1 MRILLF
7 TGKGG
12 VGKSTLAAATAC
24 ASAAAGHRTLVLS
37 TDAAHS
43 LADALDVPAG
53 AEPSQVAANLWLQHV
68 DAQERFERSW
78 GDIQGYLLSV
88 LDVAGVDPVAAEELT
103 VIPGAEEVLA
113 LLEVRAQARSGAWDV
128 LVVDCAPTAE
138 TLRLLALPEAL
149 GWYMTRVLPVER
161 RVVKALKP
169 VLARAAG
176 VPMPDD
182 PVFDA
187 IERLH
192 AELDDVRAVLT
203 GPETSVRLV
212 LTPESVVLAEARR
225 AYTFLTLFGYTVD
238 AAVVNRVFPDG
249 GADPWRAAWV
259 ASQRRV
265 LVEAADSFAGLEL
278 WTSVYRDTEP
288 VGREQLLDLARTVY
302 DDGDP
307 LAAPDGRPGLRVRS
321 VPGGRVLSFPLPLA
335 AQDDVRL
342 ARKGDELVV
351 SVASYRRLLTLPSG
365 LARHRV
371 AGARVRDGELQV
383 RFTDP
388 TAEPTSEPTS
398 DPTSDPAP
406 TRQETT

>member
-43 LADALDVPAG
+43 LADALDVPPS
-53 AEPSQVAANLWLQHV
+53 AEPSEVAENLWLQHV
-68 DAQERFERSW
+68 DAQDRFERSW
-78 GDIQGYLLSV
+78 RDIQGYLMSV

-169 VLARAAG
+169 VLTRAAG
-176 VPMPDD
+176 VPMPGDS
-182 PVFDA
+182 VFDA

-238 AAVVNRVFPDG
+238 AAIVNRVFPGG
-249 GADPWRAAWV
+249 GADAWRTAWV
-259 ASQRRV
+259 ESQGRV
-265 LVEAADSFAGLEL
+265 LADAADSFAGLDL
-278 WTSVYRDTEP
+278 RTSVYRDAEP
-288 VGREQLLDLARTVY
+288 VGRDELLDLARSVY
-302 DDGDP
+302 DGSDP
-307 LAAPDGRPGLRVRS
+307 LAAAEDRTGLRVRS
-321 VPGGRVLSFPLPLA
+321 VAGGRVLSFPLPLA
-335 AQDDVRL
+335 EQDEVRL

-371 AGARVRDGELQV
+371 AGARVRDGEVQV
-383 RFTDP
+383 RF
-388 TAEPTSEPTS
+388 AEPTSADQPDAGAGT
-398 DPTSDPAP
+398 

>member
-43 LADALDVPAG
+43 LADALDVPPSG
-53 AEPSQVAANLWLQHV
+53 EPSEVSPHLWLQHV

-78 GDIQGYLLSV
+78 QDIQGYLKSV
-88 LDVAGVDPVAAEELT
+88 LDVAGTDPVAAEELT

-113 LLEVRAQARSGAWDV
+113 LLEVRAQARSGEWDV
-128 LVVDCAPTAE
+128 IVVDCAPTAE

-161 RVVKALKP
+161 RVVRALKP
-169 VLARAAG
+169 VLTRAAG
-176 VPMPDD
+176 VPMPGDS
-182 PVFDA
+182 VFDA

-225 AYTFLTLFGYTVD
+225 AYTFLTLFGYSVD
-238 AAVVNRVFPDG
+238 TAIVNRVFPDG
-249 GADPWRAAWV
+249 GADEWRRTWV
-259 ASQRRV
+259 EAQRRV
-265 LVEAADSFAGLEL
+265 LADAADSFPGLDL
-278 WTSVYRDTEP
+278 RTSVYRAREP
-288 VGREQLLDLARTVY
+288 VGRDELLDLSRAVY
-302 DDGDP
+302 GEADP
-307 LAAPDGRPGLRVRS
+307 LEGGTARPAMDVRS
-321 VPGGRVLSFPLPLA
+321 TASGPVLSLPLPLA
-335 AQDDVRL
+335 TQDDVRL

-351 SVASYRRLLTLPSG
+351 SVGSYRRLLTLPSG

-371 AGARVRDGELQV
+371 AGARVHDGELQV

-388 TAEPTSEPTS
+388 TT
-398 DPTSDPAP
+398 DPAP
-406 TRQETT
+406 SNASPAAEENT

>member
-43 LADALDVPAG
+43 LADALDVPATS
-53 AEPSQVAANLWLQHV
+53 EPTEAAPDLWVQHV
-68 DAQERFERSW
+68 DAQQRFERSW
-78 GDIQGYLLSV
+78 ADIQGYLLSV

-113 LLEVRAQARSGAWDV
+113 LLEVRAQARSGEWDV

-169 VLARAAG
+169 VLTRAAG
-176 VPMPDD
+176 VPMPEDS
-182 PVFDA
+182 VFDA

-192 AELDDVRAVLT
+192 ADLDDVRAVLT

-225 AYTFLTLFGYTVD
+225 AYTFLTLFGYRVD
-238 AAVVNRVFPDG
+238 TAIVNRVFPDG
-249 GADPWRAAWV
+249 GADEWRRSWV
-259 ASQRRV
+259 AAQARHLDGCRR
-265 LVEAADSFAGLEL
+265 LVRRARAPHVGL
-278 WTSVYRDTEP
+278 
-288 VGREQLLDLARTVY
+288 
-302 DDGDP
+302 
-307 LAAPDGRPGLRVRS
+307 
-321 VPGGRVLSFPLPLA
+321 PGGRA
-335 AQDDVRL
+335 
-342 ARKGDELVV
+342 G
-351 SVASYRRLLTLPSG
+351 
-365 LARHRV
+365 
-371 AGARVRDGELQV
+371 GARRAARPRGIGVRRRGPDRARRV
-383 RFTDP
+383 RASRCPSAPRRPGSCCPFPCPWPPRT
-388 TAEPTSEPTS
+388 TSASCARATS
-398 DPTSDPAP
+398 
-406 TRQETT
+406 

>member
-24 ASAAAGHRTLVLS
+24 RSAAAGHRTLVLS

-43 LADALDVPAG
+43 LADALDVPAT
-53 AEPSQVAANLWLQHV
+53 AEPTEAAPNLWVQHV

-78 GDIQGYLLSV
+78 RDIQGYLLSV

-113 LLEVRAQARSGAWDV
+113 LLEVRAQARTGEWDV

-169 VLARAAG
+169 VLTRAAG
-176 VPMPDD
+176 VPMPGDS
-182 PVFDA
+182 VFDA

-192 AELDDVRAVLT
+192 AELDDVRALLT
-203 GPETSVRLV
+203 GPEASVRLV

-238 AAVVNRVFPDG
+238 AAVVNRVFPAG
-249 GADPWRAAWV
+249 GADAWRTTWV
-259 ASQRRV
+259 EAQERV
-265 LVEAADSFAGLEL
+265 LADAADSFAGLDL
-278 WTSVYRDTEP
+278 RTSVYRDVEP
-288 VGREQLLDLARTVY
+288 VGHEELLDLAAAVY
-302 DDGDP
+302 GGDDP
-307 LAAPDGRPGLRVRS
+307 LSVSARRPPLDVRQEA
-321 VPGGRVLSFPLPLA
+321 GGRVLALPLPLA
-335 AQDDVRL
+335 SRDDVRL

-365 LARHRV
+365 LARLRV

-383 RFTDP
+383 RFVD
-388 TAEPTSEPTS
+388 E
-398 DPTSDPAP
+398 
-406 TRQETT
+406 ETT

>member
-43 LADALDVPAG
+43 LADALDVPPS
-53 AEPSQVAANLWLQHV
+53 AEPSQVEENLWLQHV
-68 DAQERFERSW
+68 DAQDRFERSW
-78 GDIQGYLLSV
+78 RDIQGYLLSV

-169 VLARAAG
+169 VLTRAAG
-176 VPMPDD
+176 VPMPGDS
-182 PVFDA
+182 VFDA

-238 AAVVNRVFPDG
+238 AAVVNRVFPDDD
-249 GADPWRAAWV
+249 ADPWRTAWV
-259 ASQRRV
+259 ESQRRV
-265 LVEAADSFAGLEL
+265 LADAADSFAGLDL
-278 WTSVYRDTEP
+278 RTSVYRDSEP
-288 VGREQLLDLARTVY
+288 VGRDELLDLARTLY
-302 DDGDP
+302 DGSDP
-307 LAAPDGRPGLRVRS
+307 LAAPGDRTGLRVRP

-335 AQDDVRL
+335 VQDEVRL

-371 AGARVRDGELQV
+371 AGARVRDGEIQV
-383 RFTDP
+383 RF
-388 TAEPTSEPTS
+388 A
-398 DPTSDPAP
+398 DPTSADQPDAGT

>member
-43 LADALDVPAG
+43 LADALDVVATS
-53 AEPSQVAANLWLQHV
+53 EPSEVAPRLWMQHV
-68 DAQERFERSW
+68 DAQARFEQSW
-78 GDIQGYLLSV
+78 RDIQGYLLSV
-88 LDVAGVDPVAAEELT
+88 LDVAGVDPITAEELT

-113 LLEVRAQARSGAWDV
+113 LLEVRAQARSGEWDV

-149 GWYMTRVLPVER
+149 GWYMTKVLPVER
-161 RVVKALKP
+161 RVVKALRP
-169 VLARAAG
+169 VLSRAAG
-176 VPMPDD
+176 VPMPGGS
-182 PVFDA
+182 VFDA

-192 AELDDVRAVLT
+192 ADLDDVRTVLT
-203 GPETSVRLV
+203 GSETSVRLV

-225 AYTFLTLFGYTVD
+225 AYTFLTLFGYSVD
-238 AAVVNRVFPDG
+238 AAIVNRVFPGG
-249 GADPWRAAWV
+249 GADEWRTTWV
-259 ASQRRV
+259 EAQARV
-265 LVEAADSFAGLEL
+265 MADAADSFAGLDL
-278 WTSVYRDTEP
+278 RTSIYRASEP
-288 VGREQLLDLARTVY
+288 VGHEELLDLAGAVY
-302 DDGDP
+302 GKDDP
-307 LAAPDGRPGLRVRS
+307 LASGPAHTPMDVRS
-321 VPGGRVLSFPLPLA
+321 RPSGLVLALPLPLA
-335 AQDDVRL
+335 DREDVRL

-351 SVASYRRLLTLPSG
+351 SVASYRRLVTLPSG

-371 AGARVRDGELQV
+371 AGARVHDGELQV

-388 TAEPTSEPTS
+388 TTDAADE
-398 DPTSDPAP
+398 
-406 TRQETT
+406 ETT

>member
-43 LADALDVPAG
+43 LADALDVTATS
-53 AEPSQVAANLWLQHV
+53 EPTEAAPNLWVQHV
-68 DAQERFERSW
+68 DAQQRFEQSW
-78 GDIQGYLLSV
+78 ADIQGYLMSV

-113 LLEVRAQARSGAWDV
+113 LLEVRAQARSGEWDV

-169 VLARAAG
+169 VLTRAAG
-176 VPMPDD
+176 VPMPEDS
-182 PVFDA
+182 VFDA

-192 AELDDVRAVLT
+192 AELDDVRKVLT
-203 GPETSVRLV
+203 GPDTSVRLV

-225 AYTFLTLFGYTVD
+225 AYTFLTLFGYSVD

-249 GADPWRAAWV
+249 GADEWRTTWV
-259 ASQRRV
+259 AAQRTV
-265 LVEAADSFAGLEL
+265 LEDAADSFAGLDL
-278 WTSVYRDTEP
+278 RTSVYRPAEP
-288 VGREQLLDLARTVY
+288 VGRAALLELAEDVY
-302 DDGDP
+302 DGSDP
-307 LAAPDGRPGLRVRS
+307 LAKGADTAGMSVRTTS
-321 VPGGRVLSFPLPLA
+321 SGRVLSVPLPLA

-342 ARKGDELVV
+342 VRKGDELVV

-383 RFTDP
+383 RFTEP
-388 TAEPTSEPTS
+388 ATTTTATAETPEGPCE
-398 DPTSDPAP
+398 
-406 TRQETT
+406 RRG

>member
-43 LADALDVPAG
+43 LADALDVAAT
-53 AEPSQVAANLWLQHV
+53 AEPGEAAPNLWVQHV
-68 DAQERFERSW
+68 DAQQRFERSW
-78 GDIQGYLLSV
+78 ADIQGYLMSV

-113 LLEVRAQARSGAWDV
+113 LLEVRAQARSGEWDV

-169 VLARAAG
+169 VLTRAAG
-176 VPMPDD
+176 VPMPEDS
-182 PVFDA
+182 VFDA

-203 GPETSVRLV
+203 GPDTSVRLV

-225 AYTFLTLFGYTVD
+225 AYTFLTLFGYSVD

-249 GADPWRAAWV
+249 GADEWRTTWV
-259 ASQRRV
+259 AAQRRV
-265 LVEAADSFAGLEL
+265 LEEAADSFAGLDL
-278 WTSVYRDTEP
+278 RTSVYRAAEP
-288 VGREQLLDLARTVY
+288 VGRAALLDLAADVY
-302 DDGDP
+302 DGSDP
-307 LAAPDGRPGLRVRS
+307 LATGSGAAGMSVRTTGS
-321 VPGGRVLSFPLPLA
+321 GRVLSVPLPLA

-383 RFTDP
+383 RFADP
-388 TAEPTSEPTS
+388 DTTAAVAT
-398 DPTSDPAP
+398 
-406 TRQETT
+406 ETLEETL

>member
-24 ASAAAGHRTLVLS
+24 ACAAAGHKTLVLS

-43 LADALDVPAG
+43 LADALAVSATS
-53 AEPSQVAANLWLQHV
+53 EPTEAATNLWVQHV
-68 DAQERFERSW
+68 DAQKRFERSW
-78 GDIQGYLLSV
+78 ADIQGYLLRV

-113 LLEVRAQARSGAWDV
+113 LLEVRAQARSGEWDV

-149 GWYMTRVLPVER
+149 GWYMTRVLPIER

-169 VLARAAG
+169 VLTRAAG
-176 VPMPDD
+176 VPMPEDS
-182 PVFDA
+182 VFDA

-192 AELDDVRAVLT
+192 ADLDDVRAVLT

-225 AYTFLTLFGYTVD
+225 AYTFLTLFGYSVD
-238 AAVVNRVFPDG
+238 MAIVNRVFPEE
-249 GADPWRAAWV
+249 GADEWRRTWV
-259 ASQRRV
+259 EAQRRQ
-265 LVEAADSFAGLEL
+265 LVDAADSFAGLEL
-278 WTSVYRDTEP
+278 RTSVYRASEP
-288 VGREQLLDLARTVY
+288 VGRDELLDLASAVY
-302 DDGDP
+302 VDSDP
-307 LAAPDGRPGLRVRS
+307 LAPGVSAPPMSVRPAAGGL
-321 VPGGRVLSFPLPLA
+321 VLSLPLPLA
-335 AQDDVRL
+335 AQDDVGL
-342 ARKGDELVV
+342 VRKGNELIVA
-351 SVASYRRLLTLPSG
+351 VASYRRLLTLPSG

-383 RFTDP
+383 RFVEP
-388 TAEPTSEPTS
+388 AAATADVTEGVS
-398 DPTSDPAP
+398 
-406 TRQETT
+406 

>member
-43 LADALDVPAG
+43 LADALDVPPS
-53 AEPSQVAANLWLQHV
+53 AEPSQVEENLWLQHV
-68 DAQERFERSW
+68 DAQDRFERSW
-78 GDIQGYLLSV
+78 RDIQGYLMSV

-169 VLARAAG
+169 VLTRAAG
-176 VPMPDD
+176 VPMPGDS
-182 PVFDA
+182 VFDA
-187 IERLH
+187 IEQLH
-192 AELDDVRAVLT
+192 AELYDVRAVLT

-238 AAVVNRVFPDG
+238 AAVVNRVFPDD
-249 GADPWRAAWV
+249 GADPWRTAWV
-259 ASQRRV
+259 ESQRRV
-265 LVEAADSFAGLEL
+265 LADAADSFAGLDL
-278 WTSVYRDTEP
+278 RTSVYRDSEP
-288 VGREQLLDLARTVY
+288 VGRDELLDLARTVY
-302 DDGDP
+302 DGSDP
-307 LAAPDGRPGLRVRS
+307 LAAPGDRTGLRVRPF
-321 VPGGRVLSFPLPLA
+321 PGGRVLSFPLPLA
-335 AQDDVRL
+335 AQDEVRL

-371 AGARVRDGELQV
+371 AGARVRDGEIQV
-383 RFTDP
+383 RF
-388 TAEPTSEPTS
+388 A
-398 DPTSDPAP
+398 DPTSSDQPDADRFDAGT

>member
-24 ASAAAGHRTLVLS
+24 RSAADGHRTLVLS

-43 LADALDVPAG
+43 LADALDVPATG
-53 AEPSQVAANLWLQHV
+53 EPTEAAPNLWVQHV

-78 GDIQGYLLSV
+78 RDIQGYLLSV

-113 LLEVRAQARSGAWDV
+113 LLEVRAQARTGEWDV

-169 VLARAAG
+169 VLTRAAG
-176 VPMPDD
+176 VPMPGDS
-182 PVFDA
+182 VFDA

-192 AELDDVRAVLT
+192 AELDDVRALLT
-203 GPETSVRLV
+203 GPEASVRLV

-238 AAVVNRVFPDG
+238 AAVVNRVFPTG
-249 GADPWRAAWV
+249 GADAWRTTWV
-259 ASQRRV
+259 EAQERV
-265 LVEAADSFAGLEL
+265 LVDAADSFAGLDL
-278 WTSVYRDTEP
+278 RRSVYRDVEP
-288 VGREQLLDLARTVY
+288 VGHEELLDLAAAVY
-302 DDGDP
+302 GGDDP
-307 LAAPDGRPGLRVRS
+307 LSRWAGHPPLDVRQEA
-321 VPGGRVLSFPLPLA
+321 GGRVLALPLPLA
-335 AQDDVRL
+335 SRDDVRL

-365 LARHRV
+365 LARLRV

-383 RFTDP
+383 RFVD
-388 TAEPTSEPTS
+388 E
-398 DPTSDPAP
+398 
-406 TRQETT
+406 ETT

>member
-12 VGKSTLAAATAC
+12 VGKSTLAGATAC

-43 LADALDVPAG
+43 LADALDVPATG
-53 AEPSQVAANLWLQHV
+53 EPSEAAPNLWVQHV
-68 DAQERFERSW
+68 NAQERFERSW
-78 GDIQGYLLSV
+78 ADIQGYLLSV
-88 LDVAGVDPVAAEELT
+88 LDVAGIDPVAAEELT

-113 LLEVRAQARSGAWDV
+113 LLEVRAQARSGNWDV

-169 VLARAAG
+169 VLTRAAG
-176 VPMPDD
+176 VPMPEDS
-182 PVFDA
+182 VFDA
-187 IERLH
+187 VERLH

-225 AYTFLTLFGYTVD
+225 AFTFLTLFGYTVD
-238 AAVVNRVFPDG
+238 AAIVNRVFPVG
-249 GADPWRAAWV
+249 GADPWRTTWV
-259 ASQRRV
+259 EAQARI
-265 LVEAADSFAGLEL
+265 LEDAADSFAGLDL
-278 WTSVYRDTEP
+278 WTSVYRASEP
-288 VGREQLLDLARTVY
+288 VGREELLDLARQVY
-302 DDGDP
+302 GDTDP
-307 LAAPDGRPGLRVRS
+307 LAGGSAHPAMSVRS
-321 VPGGRVLSFPLPLA
+321 TAGGRVLSLPLPLA

-371 AGARVRDGELQV
+371 TGARVHDGELQV
-383 RFTDP
+383 RFT
-388 TAEPTSEPTS
+388 EPTPTTSE
-398 DPTSDPAP
+398 
-406 TRQETT
+406 ETT

>member
-24 ASAAAGHRTLVLS
+24 RSAAAGHRTLVLS

-43 LADALDVPAG
+43 LADALDVPATG
-53 AEPSQVAANLWLQHV
+53 EPTEAAPNLWVQHV

-78 GDIQGYLLSV
+78 RDIQGYLLSV

-113 LLEVRAQARSGAWDV
+113 LLEVRAQARTGEWDV

-169 VLARAAG
+169 VLTRAAG
-176 VPMPDD
+176 VPMPGDS
-182 PVFDA
+182 VFDA

-192 AELDDVRAVLT
+192 AELDDVRALLT
-203 GPETSVRLV
+203 GPEASVRLV

-238 AAVVNRVFPDG
+238 AAVVNRVFPAG
-249 GADPWRAAWV
+249 GADAWRTTWV
-259 ASQRRV
+259 EAQERV
-265 LVEAADSFAGLEL
+265 LADAADSFAGLDL
-278 WTSVYRDTEP
+278 RTSVYRDVEP
-288 VGREQLLDLARTVY
+288 VGHEELLDLAAAVY
-302 DDGDP
+302 GGDDP
-307 LAAPDGRPGLRVRS
+307 LSVSARRPPLDVRQEA
-321 VPGGRVLSFPLPLA
+321 GGRVLALPLPLA
-335 AQDDVRL
+335 SRDDVRL

-365 LARHRV
+365 LARLRV

-383 RFTDP
+383 RFVD
-388 TAEPTSEPTS
+388 E
-398 DPTSDPAP
+398 
-406 TRQETT
+406 ETT

>member
-24 ASAAAGHRTLVLS
+24 HSAAAGHRTLVLS

-43 LADALDVPAG
+43 LADALDVTASG
-53 AEPSQVAANLWLQHV
+53 EPREVAPHLWVQHV

-78 GDIQGYLLSV
+78 RDIQGYLMSV
-88 LDVAGVDPVAAEELT
+88 LDVAGVDPVAAEELS

-113 LLEVRAQARSGAWDV
+113 LLEVRTQARSGRWDV

-182 PVFDA
+182 SVFDA

-192 AELDDVRAVLT
+192 AELDDVRTVLT
-203 GPETSVRLV
+203 GAETSVRLV

-238 AAVVNRVFPDG
+238 AAIVNRVFPG
-249 GADPWRAAWV
+249 AGADAWRTTWV
-259 ASQRRV
+259 EAQARV
-265 LVEAADSFAGLEL
+265 LADAADSFAGLDL
-278 WTSVYRDTEP
+278 RTSVYRASEP
-288 VGREQLLDLARTVY
+288 VGREELLDLARTVY
-302 DDGDP
+302 AGADP
-307 LAAPDGRPGLRVRS
+307 LDRGSAGAPMAVHARA
-321 VPGGRVLSFPLPLA
+321 GGHVLTMPLPLA
-335 AQDDVRL
+335 DQEDVRL

-351 SVASYRRLLTLPSG
+351 SVASYRRLVTLPAG

-371 AGARVRDGELQV
+371 VGARVHDGELQV

-388 TAEPTSEPTS
+388 TTATADE
-398 DPTSDPAP
+398 
-406 TRQETT
+406 ETT

>member
-43 LADALDVPAG
+43 LADALDVPATS
-53 AEPSQVAANLWLQHV
+53 EPTEVAPNLWVQHV
-68 DAQERFERSW
+68 DAQARFERSW
-78 GDIQGYLLSV
+78 ADIQGYLLSV

-113 LLEVRAQARSGAWDV
+113 LLEVRAQARSGEWDV

-169 VLARAAG
+169 VLTRAAG
-176 VPMPDD
+176 VPMPEDS
-182 PVFDA
+182 VFDA

-192 AELDDVRAVLT
+192 AELDDVREVLT
-203 GPETSVRLV
+203 GPDTSVRLV

-225 AYTFLTLFGYTVD
+225 AFTFLTLFGYTVD
-238 AAVVNRVFPDG
+238 AAIVNRVFPEG
-249 GADPWRAAWV
+249 GADPWRTTWV
-259 ASQRRV
+259 EAQGRI
-265 LVEAADSFAGLEL
+265 LADAADSFAGLDL
-278 WTSVYRDTEP
+278 WTSVYRASEP
-288 VGREQLLDLARTVY
+288 VGRDELLDLADQVY
-302 DDGDP
+302 ADTDP
-307 LAAPDGRPGLRVRS
+307 LASGSVHPAMAVRPTASGL
-321 VPGGRVLSFPLPLA
+321 VLSLPLPLA

-371 AGARVRDGELQV
+371 AGARVHDGELQV

-388 TAEPTSEPTS
+388 TTPTTAE
-398 DPTSDPAP
+398 
-406 TRQETT
+406 ETT